1 MYPAPRSTPTV
12 ICPERGADTG
22 LLDSVA
28 AGSARLSPHPAVE
41 SDQPLINPTQT
52 LWTPLAPLTL
62 DWRGDAPVA
71 RDSGDIF
78 FSTED
83 GLAESR
89 YVFLGGN
96 RLSERW
102 PAQTTDQPFVIGEIG
117 LGTGLNL
124 CLTVAE
130 WLRQRRPGATLHY
143 VGLERAPFRPKD
155 MCRALGHWPEL
166 TPVLNAL
173 LARWPDPLPG
183 CHRRYFT
190 EWGLTLDLWWADAA
204 DTLQDLASHGQP
216 WVDAWYLD
224 GFAPSREPGPWQQR
238 LYDAMAGL
246 SRAEATF
253 ATFTAAG
260 DVRRGLAASG
270 FEVHKRPGFGSKREA
285 LCGTID
291 TPHTTAPA
299 ITPWDLHPA
308 SRTPE
313 RALILGAGLA
323 GAHAAFALARRGV
336 AVTVLEAASVAGGG
350 SSNLQGVTYTRLSH
364 QHNPLTDFSLAGF
377 SFATDHYETLL
388 GGGAL
393 TTDEDIGLG
402 GYVQLHE
409 PDEMLAHLS
418 EVLPLAPEFAR
429 VLTATEIA
437 ALTGLTPR
445 CGGIHYLRG
454 GWLTPAAVCRAL
466 LAHPLISLQS
476 DCGPLSLSRG
486 PDGGW
491 QAVDAQGAVLAE
503 ANTAILAT
511 AHAALQQPELKWLPL
526 TAIRGQTTHLPT
538 PPALAQLSV
547 TLCDQGYLP
556 PARAG
561 LHCLGAS
568 FGPGDAGKDEREAE
582 HAHNIDM
589 VKTALP
595 DLDLGAPDE
604 GWQGHVAHRCN
615 SNDYLPVAGP
625 VPMLDEFNRRYER
638 LRHDRKRVIDAPS
651 PMLPGLAVL
660 TSLGSRG
667 LSAAPLAAEMVADQL
682 MGTLPAVPRYLQR
695 ALSPAR
701 FAERGLKRGE
711 PL

>member
-1 MYPAPRSTPTV
+1 M
-12 ICPERGADTG
+12 
-22 LLDSVA
+22 
-28 AGSARLSPHPAVE
+28 
-41 SDQPLINPTQT
+41 INPTQT

-291 TPHTTAPA
+291 TPHTPAPA

-308 SRTPE
+308 SHTPE

-393 TTDEDIGLG
+393 ITDEDIGLG

-409 PDEMLAHLS
+409 PDEVLAHLS

-589 VKTALP
+589 MKTALP

>member
-1 MYPAPRSTPTV
+1 M
-12 ICPERGADTG
+12 
-22 LLDSVA
+22 
-28 AGSARLSPHPAVE
+28 
-41 SDQPLINPTQT
+41 INPTQT
-52 LWTPLAPLTL
+52 VWTPLAPLTL

-78 FSTED
+78 FSPED
-83 GLAESR
+83 GIAESQ
-89 YVFLGGN
+89 YVFLEGN

-102 PAQTTDQPFVIGEIG
+102 SAQTTDQPFVIGEIG
-117 LGTGLNL
+117 VGTGLNL
-124 CLTVAE
+124 CLTLAE
-130 WLRQRRPGATLHY
+130 WLTHRRPGATLHY
-143 VGLERAPFRPKD
+143 LGFERAPFRPED
-155 MCRALGHWPEL
+155 MRRALGHWPEL
-166 TPVLNAL
+166 APVLSAL
-173 LARWPDPLPG
+173 LGRWPDPLPG
-183 CHRRYFT
+183 CHRRYFPD
-190 EWGLTLDLWWADAA
+190 WGLTLDLWWADAA
-204 DTLQDLASHGQP
+204 DALEDLASHGRP
-216 WVDAWYLD
+216 WIDAWYLD

-260 DVRRGLAASG
+260 DVRRGLTASG
-270 FEVHKRPGFGSKREA
+270 FEVDKRPGFGSKRDA
-285 LCGTID
+285 LCGKIKSARAAT
-291 TPHTTAPA
+291 PA
-299 ITPWDLHPA
+299 ITPWDLNPA
-308 SRTPE
+308 PHTPE
-313 RALILGAGLA
+313 HALVLGAGLA

-377 SFATDHYETLL
+377 GFATDHYETLL
-388 GGGAL
+388 SEGVL
-393 TTDEDIGLG
+393 TADKDIGLG

-409 PDEMLAHLS
+409 ADDTLAHLS
-418 EVLPLAPEFAR
+418 EVLPLAPAFAQ
-429 VLTATEIA
+429 VLSAAEIA

-445 CGGIHYLRG
+445 CGGIHYQRG
-454 GWLTPAAVCRAL
+454 GWLTPQAVCHAL
-466 LAHPLISLQS
+466 LAHPLISLQG

-486 PDGGW
+486 PHALW
-491 QAVDAQGAVLAE
+491 QAINTQGAVLAE
-503 ANTAILAT
+503 ADTAVLAT
-511 AHAALQQPELKWLPL
+511 AHAVLQQPELEWLPL

-538 PPALAQLSV
+538 PPELAQLSI

-568 FGPGDAGKDEREAE
+568 FGPGDAGTDEREAE

-589 VKTALP
+589 METALP
-595 DLDLGAPDE
+595 NLDLRAPDE

-625 VPMLDEFNRRYER
+625 VPMLDEFNRRFER
-638 LRHDRKRVIDAPS
+638 LRHDRKRVIDASS
-651 PMLPGLAVL
+651 PILPGLAVL

-682 MGTLPAVPRYLQR
+682 TGALPAVPRYLQR

-701 FAERGLKRGE
+701 FPERALKRGE

>member
-1 MYPAPRSTPTV
+1 M
-12 ICPERGADTG
+12 
-22 LLDSVA
+22 
-28 AGSARLSPHPAVE
+28 
-41 SDQPLINPTQT
+41 INPTQT

-71 RDSGDIF
+71 RDPGDIF

-83 GLAESR
+83 GPAESQHM
-89 YVFLGGN
+89 FLGGN

-102 PAQTTDQPFVIGEIG
+102 LVHTTDQPFVIGEIG
-117 LGTGLNL
+117 VGTGLNL
-124 CLTVAE
+124 CLTLAK
-130 WLRQRRPGATLHY
+130 WLTHRHPGATLHY
-143 VGLERAPFRPKD
+143 LGFERAPFRPED
-155 MCRALGHWPEL
+155 MRRALCRWPEL
-166 TPVLNAL
+166 APVLNAV

-183 CHRRYFT
+183 CHRRYFP

-204 DTLQDLASHGQP
+204 DALEDLASHGRP
-216 WVDAWYLD
+216 WIDAWYLD

-246 SRAEATF
+246 SRAGATF

-270 FEVHKRPGFGSKREA
+270 FEVHKRPGFGSKRDA
-285 LCGTID
+285 LWGTIKRA
-291 TPHTTAPA
+291 HVAAPA
-299 ITPWDLHPA
+299 ITPWDLNPEAH
-308 SRTPE
+308 TPQ
-313 RALILGAGLA
+313 RALVLGAGLA

-377 SFATDHYETLL
+377 GFATDHYETLL
-388 GGGAL
+388 RDGAL
-393 TTDEDIGLG
+393 TADKDIGLG

-409 PDEMLAHLS
+409 ADDTLAHLS
-418 EVLPLAPEFAR
+418 EVLPLAPAFAQ
-429 VLTATEIA
+429 VISATELA

-445 CGGIHYLRG
+445 CGGIHYQRG
-454 GWLTPAAVCRAL
+454 GWLTPQAVCRAL
-466 LAHPLISLQS
+466 LTHPLISLQS
-476 DCGPLSLSRG
+476 DCGLLSLSREQ
-486 PDGGW
+486 GGLW
-491 QAVDAQGAVLAE
+491 RAIDAQGNVLTEADTAV
-503 ANTAILAT
+503 LAT
-511 AHAALQQPELKWLPL
+511 AHAVLQQPDLKWLPL
-526 TAIRGQTTHLPT
+526 NTIRGQTTHLPT
-538 PPALAQLSV
+538 PPQLAQLSV

-568 FGPGDAGKDEREAE
+568 FCPGDAGIDEREAE

-589 VKTALP
+589 IKTALP
-595 DLDLGAPDE
+595 DLDLPTPDG

-625 VPMLDEFNRRYER
+625 VPMLREFNCRYER

-651 PMLPGLAVL
+651 PVLPGLAVL

-667 LSAAPLAAEMVADQL
+667 LSAAPLAAEVIADQL
-682 MGTLPAVPRYLQR
+682 TGTLPAVPRYLQR

-701 FAERGLKRGE
+701 FLERALKRGE

>member
-1 MYPAPRSTPTV
+1 MYPAPPSTPTV
-12 ICPERGADTG
+12 ICPERSADRG
-22 LLDSVA
+22 LLDSA
-28 AGSARLSPHPAVE
+28 TAGSARLPPHPAVE

-62 DWRGDAPVA
+62 NWRGDTPIAS
-71 RDSGDIF
+71 DSGDIF
-78 FSTED
+78 FSSAD

-89 YVFLGGN
+89 YVFLEGN

-102 PAQTTDQPFVIGEIG
+102 PAQTADQPFVIGEVG
-117 LGTGLNL
+117 VGTALNL
-124 CLTVAE
+124 CLTIAE
-130 WLRQRRPGATLHY
+130 WLTYRRPGAALHY
-143 VGLERAPFRPKD
+143 VGFERAPFRPED
-155 MCRALGHWPEL
+155 MRRALGHWPEMK
-166 TPVLNAL
+166 PVLNPL

-183 CHRRYFT
+183 CHRRYFA

-204 DTLQDLASHGQP
+204 DALQDLASHGRA
-216 WVDAWYLD
+216 WIDAWYLD

-246 SRAEATF
+246 SQAKATF

-260 DVRRGLAASG
+260 EVRRGLATAG
-270 FEVHKRPGFGSKREA
+270 FEAHKRPGFGSKRDC
-285 LCGTID
+285 LCGMFGSARAS
-291 TPHTTAPA
+291 APA
-299 ITPWDLHPA
+299 ITPWDLNPA
-308 SRTPE
+308 P
-313 RALILGAGLA
+313 RAPQQALVLGAGLA

-336 AVTVLEAASVAGGG
+336 AVTVLEAKSVGSGG

-377 SFATDHYETLL
+377 SFATDHYEMLL
-388 GGGAL
+388 GEGAL
-393 TTDEDIGLG
+393 MANEDIGLG

-409 PDEMLAHLS
+409 ADEMLAHLR
-418 EVLPLAPEFAR
+418 EVLPLAPAFAR
-429 VLTATEIA
+429 ALSATEIA

-454 GWLTPAAVCRAL
+454 GWLTPEAVCRAL
-466 LAHPLISLQS
+466 LAHPLISLQT

-486 PDGGW
+486 RDSGW
-491 QAVDAQGAVLAE
+491 QAVDAQGTVRAE
-503 ANTAILAT
+503 ADTVILAT
-511 AHAALQQPELKWLPL
+511 ANATLQQPELDWLPL
-526 TAIRGQTTHLPT
+526 TSIRGQTTHLPT
-538 PPALAQLSV
+538 PPELAQLSV

-568 FGPGDAGKDEREAE
+568 FAPGDVGTDEREAE

-589 VKTALP
+589 MKTALP
-595 DLDLGAPDE
+595 DLDLLAPDG

-625 VPMLDEFNRRYER
+625 VPMLDEFNCRYER

-651 PMLPGLAVL
+651 PVLPGLAVL

-682 MGTLPAVPRYLQR
+682 MGTLPPVPRYLQR

-701 FAERGLKRGE
+701 FAERALKRGE